1 MVRCHKINVMHM
13 MASDQILQLPEQFAQ
28 THICAQTLMG
38 DLVILAEGAF
48 EGATTEKYGS

>member
-1 MVRCHKINVMHM
+1 MVRCHEISAMHIIM
-13 MASDQILQLPEQFAQ
+13 PDQIFQLPKQFPQ

-48 EGATTEKYGS
+48 EGATTEKHGS

>member
-13 MASDQILQLPEQFAQ
+13 MVSDQFIQLPKQFAQ
-28 THICAQTLMG
+28 THMCSQTLMG

-48 EGATTEKYGS
+48 EGATTEKHGS